1 MTNSDG
7 QDCWGMYYEKYCMA
21 TVNNLEYVFGKKWFK
36 VDTKVCYPSNLSN
49 GTNN

>member
-21 TVNNLEYVFGKKWFK
+21 TVNNLEYVVGKTWFK
-36 VDTKVCYPSNLSN
+36 VDTRVWYPSNFSN
-49 GTNN
+49 STNN